1 MEVLN
6 FDKIN
11 LSIFKVVL
19 VMFLELYLRNHCLT
33 GHKDLCLW
41 FLIILNFIW
50 CQIGIKLLIKYYTWI
65 VNHPSRIC

>member
-19 VMFLELYLRNHCLT
+19 VMFLGLYLRNHCLT

-41 FLIILNFIW
+41 FLIILDLTYKVLN
-50 CQIGIKLLIKYYTWI
+50 
-65 VNHPSRIC
+65 